1 MTLNFSAKIE
11 VTAKEKTKA
20 IFDSI
25 ATDNRFY
32 PENPTKTK
40 MSYNKKILIEIES
53 EQIPQLRA
61 NLNSTL
67 RLVQASVDSINS
79 VNI

>member
-25 ATDNRFY
+25 D
-32 PENPTKTK
+32 
-40 MSYNKKILIEIES
+40 SSNKKIF
-53 EQIPQLRA
+53 
-61 NLNSTL
+61 
-67 RLVQASVDSINS
+67 
-79 VNI
+79 